1 MAIEASVKEKQKEDR
16 RNRLR
21 LRGTRTEEEEQHK
34 LMAECQDMAAV
45 VRSESDKEGEHEV
58 EDMSEEVMV
67 G

>member
-21 LRGTRTEEEEQHK
+21 LRGTRTEVEEQRR
-34 LMAECQDMAAV
+34 LMTECQDMAAV
-45 VRSESDKEGEHEV
+45 PRSESDKEEEREV
-58 EDMSEEVMV
+58 EDTTDEITV